1 MSETFQF
8 SSRLEAAIEHLR
20 QQVEELDAKIMA
32 GLAEVNRLL
41 AERAPLIH
49 GLVVLGADLRVPSRA
64 SVEDDRP
71 APVENVAAE
80 TIDREAMAAR
90 DRGASSAATTT
101 VEEPAASPP
110 PPPAPRRTPGL
121 RSVKASAMSVV
132 CECGAEF
139 AADRVAY
146 LNDHCLGVHGRRSTV
161 AERTPVVG
169 SGSGAA

>member
-1 MSETFQF
+1 MTETFQF
-8 SSRLEAAIEHLR
+8 PSRLEAAIEHLR

-41 AERAPLIH
+41 AERAPLIY
-49 GLVVLGADLRVPSRA
+49 GLVVLGDLQVPSRA

-146 LNDHCLGVHGRRSTV
+146 LNDHCLGVHGRRPTV

-169 SGSGAA
+169 SRSGAA